1 MRVGRCVTA
10 AIVFACVGL
19 PGIARAQSDPSGAGP
34 SLGKVTTSAILTL
47 DQDQMFAESAY
58 GKAVLARAT
67 AADAS
72 LASENRRIEAGLE
85 QEERDLTE
93 RRTKMPPEEFAAAAS
108 AFDTK
113 VEAIRTAQD
122 AKSRDI
128 TQQRDADQQRFVQA
142 AGPVLGALM
151 TENGAVAIVDKSV
164 LILSLN
170 SIDITDQAVVRLD
183 AVLGDGSTVAGPVPK
198 PEPPQPAP
206 LAPEPAPAP

>member
-1 MRVGRCVTA
+1 MQG
-10 AIVFACVGL
+10 
-19 PGIARAQSDPSGAGP
+19 RAQGLGAAVLACTLWAAAGWAQTDGSVVAPSIGVVSA
-34 SLGKVTTSAILTL
+34 SAILTL
-47 DQDQMFAESAY
+47 DQDRMFTQSAY

-67 AADAS
+67 AADAA
-72 LASENRRIEAGLE
+72 LAAENRRIEAGLE

-93 RRTKMPPEEFAAAAS
+93 RRTKMPPDEFANAAN
-108 AFDTK
+108 AFDAK

-151 TENGAVAIVDKSV
+151 TETGAVAIIDKSV

-183 AVLGDGSTVAGPVPK
+183 AVLGDGTAAADPDPS
-198 PEPPQPAP
+198 PQPP
-206 LAPEPAPAP
+206 PVAPEPAPAP